1 MSLEGTFNEVSLHR
15 GLLAGPLPQD
25 SRGQLCNSPG
35 IQSVLTCSSSESIRG
50 QSYPALNLQL
60 SRLPDYETVV
70 YPPPSQE
77 IQAFLHD
84 LYTGDRE
91 AEGPS
96 HLRDSSICSDY
107 EQRALQVTRIFFVI

>member
-1 MSLEGTFNEVSLHR
+1 MSLEGTFNEVSVHR

-25 SRGQLCNSPG
+25 SRGQPCNSPG
-35 IQSVLTCSSSESIRG
+35 IQSVLTWSSSVRE

-84 LYTGDRE
+84 LYTGERE

-96 HLRDSSICSDY
+96 HLRDSSMCSDY
-107 EQRALQVTRIFFVI
+107 EQCALQVTRIFPVI